1 MKDLSNKR
9 VAALLSGGVDS
20 SVAVALLVE
29 QGVRPDL
36 WYIQIGPDRD
46 QTDFTCTIEEDLEMA
61 RAVAYK
67 YGLPL
72 QVIDLHKDYWEKV
85 VDYTMSRV
93 RAGLTPNPDVM
104 CNRLI
109 KFGVFDERVGKDYD
123 IIATGHYA
131 TTEEEVVEVNGN
143 DNDNGNGNENHT
155 SAATNLSTITEGN
168 NSSTCQLV
176 NLSARPLVASTLRRT
191 RRLTWLCTSPDPVKD
206 QTDFLAQL
214 QPWQLQKACFPI
226 GHLPKAEVRAI
237 AEREHL
243 LAAHRKDSQG
253 ICFLGKIDYN
263 DYIRQFLGEQP
274 GQVIDRK
281 TGRVLG
287 MHRGLWFHTIG
298 QRKGLGFSGG
308 PWYVV
313 EKDMRR
319 NILWVV
325 NGYDPEESYCDHFR
339 IVAPH
344 WLTVDPF
351 TAGLIDG
358 EACSSGS
365 NVTLKIRHTPDFCP
379 AHVKLQEDGSLDV
392 HTEQPLQGVAPGQ
405 FGVLYDLQHHRC
417 YGSGELR
424 LQA

>member
-1 MKDLSNKR
+1 MSDLKELRDKR
-9 VAALLSGGVDS
+9 VATLLSGGVDS

-29 QGVRPDL
+29 AGVRPDL

-46 QTDFTCTIEEDLEMA
+46 STDYTCTIEEDLEMA

-67 YGLPL
+67 YKLPL
-72 QVIDLHKDYWEKV
+72 QVVDLHKDYWEKV
-85 VDYTMSRV
+85 VDYTMTRV
-93 RAGLTPNPDVM
+93 REGLTPNPDVM

-131 TTEEEVVEVNGN
+131 CTEV
-143 DNDNGNGNENHT
+143 D
-155 SAATNLSTITEGN
+155 LEG
-168 NSSTCQLV
+168 
-176 NLSARPLVASTLRRT
+176 RK
-191 RRLTWLCTSPDPVKD
+191 WLCTSPDPVKD
-206 QTDFLAQL
+206 QTDFLAQIE
-214 QPWQLQKACFPI
+214 PWQLKKARFPI
-226 GHLPKAEVRAI
+226 GHLSKAEVRAV

-243 LAAHRKDSQG
+243 TAAHRKDSQG

-263 DYIRQFLGEQP
+263 DYIRNFLGEKP
-274 GQVIDRK
+274 GQVIDRA

-287 MHRGLWFHTIG
+287 LHRGLWFHTIG

-358 EACSSGS
+358 EACTSGS

>member
-1 MKDLSNKR
+1 MSTEELQNKR
-9 VAALLSGGVDS
+9 VAMLLSGGVDS

-29 QGVRPDL
+29 AGVRPDL
-36 WYIQIGPDRD
+36 WYIQIGPERD
-46 QTDFTCTIEEDLEMA
+46 STDYTCTIEEDLEMA

-67 YGLPL
+67 YKLPL
-72 QVIDLHKDYWEKV
+72 EVVDLHKDYWERV

-93 RAGLTPNPDVM
+93 REGLTPNPDVM

-123 IIATGHYA
+123 VIATGHYA
-131 TTEEEVVEVNGN
+131 TTER
-143 DNDNGNGNENHT
+143 DD
-155 SAATNLSTITEGN
+155 EG
-168 NSSTCQLV
+168 
-176 NLSARPLVASTLRRT
+176 R
-191 RRLTWLCTSPDPVKD
+191 TWLCTSPDPVKD

-214 QPWQLQKACFPI
+214 EPWQLSKACFPI
-226 GHLPKAEVRAI
+226 GHLPKAEVRVI

-263 DYIRQFLGEQP
+263 EYVRRFLGERP
-274 GQVIDRK
+274 GQVIDRT

-313 EKDMRR
+313 EKDMKR
-319 NILWVV
+319 NILWVAG
-325 NGYDPEESYCDHFR
+325 GYDPAESYSDHFR

-351 TAGLIDG
+351 AAGLTDAATPEG
-358 EACSSGS
+358 TY
-365 NVTLKIRHTPDFCP
+365 NVSLKIRHTPEFTLARVSLLP
-379 AHVKLQEDGSLDV
+379 DGSLDV
-392 HTEQPLQGVAPGQ
+392 LTERPLQGVAPGQ
-405 FGVLYDLQHHRC
+405 FGVLYDVSHHRC

-424 LQA
+424 LLNTKYEI

>member
-131 TTEEEVVEVNGN
+131 TTEEEVVEVSG
-143 DNDNGNGNENHT
+143 NDNGNGNENHS
-155 SAATNLSTITEGN
+155 SAATNLSTIKEGN

-176 NLSARPLVASTLRRT
+176 NSSTRQ
-191 RRLTWLCTSPDPVKD
+191 LTWLCTSPDPVKD

-263 DYIRQFLGEQP
+263 NYIRKFLGEQP

-298 QRKGLGFSGG
+298 QRKGLGFGGG

-313 EKDMRR
+313 EKDMER

-325 NGYDPEESYCDHFR
+325 NGYDPIESYSDHFR
-339 IVAPH
+339 ITAPH
-344 WLTVDPF
+344 WLTIDPF
-351 TAGLIDG
+351 CYAM
-358 EACSSGS
+358 SPS
-365 NVTLKIRHTPDFCP
+365 NAPSPTLSMTIKIRHTPDFCP
-379 AHVKLQEDGSLDV
+379 AEVRLLPNGDLDI
-392 HTEQPLQGVAPGQ
+392 HTERPLQGVAPGQ
-405 FGVLYDLQHHRC
+405 FGVLYDTQKHRC

-424 LQA
+424 IGEFN

>member
-1 MKDLSNKR
+1 MSDLKELRDKR
-9 VAALLSGGVDS
+9 VATLLSGGVDS

-29 QGVRPDL
+29 AGVRPDL

-46 QTDFTCTIEEDLEMA
+46 STDYTCTIEEDLEMA

-67 YGLPL
+67 YKLPL
-72 QVIDLHKDYWEKV
+72 QVVDLHKDYWEKV
-85 VDYTMSRV
+85 VDYTMTRV
-93 RAGLTPNPDVM
+93 REGLTPNPDVM

-131 TTEEEVVEVNGN
+131 CTEV
-143 DNDNGNGNENHT
+143 D
-155 SAATNLSTITEGN
+155 LEG
-168 NSSTCQLV
+168 
-176 NLSARPLVASTLRRT
+176 RK
-191 RRLTWLCTSPDPVKD
+191 WLCTSPDPVKD
-206 QTDFLAQL
+206 QTDFLAQIE
-214 QPWQLQKACFPI
+214 PWQLKKACFPI
-226 GHLPKAEVRAI
+226 GHLSKAEVRAV

-243 LAAHRKDSQG
+243 AAAHRKDSQG

-263 DYIRQFLGEQP
+263 DYIRNFLGEKP
-274 GQVIDRK
+274 GQVIDRS

-287 MHRGLWFHTIG
+287 LHRGLWFHTIG

-424 LQA
+424 LHC

>member
-1 MKDLSNKR
+1 MSDLKELRDKR
-9 VAALLSGGVDS
+9 VATLLSGGVDS

-29 QGVRPDL
+29 AGVRPDL

-46 QTDFTCTIEEDLEMA
+46 STDYTCTIEEDLEMA

-67 YGLPL
+67 YKLPL
-72 QVIDLHKDYWEKV
+72 QVVDLHKDYWEKV
-85 VDYTMSRV
+85 VDYTMTRV
-93 RAGLTPNPDVM
+93 REGLTPNPDVM

-131 TTEEEVVEVNGN
+131 CTEV
-143 DNDNGNGNENHT
+143 D
-155 SAATNLSTITEGN
+155 LEG
-168 NSSTCQLV
+168 
-176 NLSARPLVASTLRRT
+176 RK
-191 RRLTWLCTSPDPVKD
+191 WLCTSPDPVKD
-206 QTDFLAQL
+206 QTDFLAQIE
-214 QPWQLQKACFPI
+214 PWQLKKARFPI
-226 GHLPKAEVRAI
+226 GHLSKAEVRAV

-243 LAAHRKDSQG
+243 AAAHRKDSQG

-263 DYIRQFLGEQP
+263 DYIRNSLGEKP
-274 GQVIDRK
+274 GQVIDRA

-287 MHRGLWFHTIG
+287 LHRGLWFHTIG

-358 EACSSGS
+358 EACTSGS

>member
-1 MKDLSNKR
+1 MSDLKELRDKR
-9 VAALLSGGVDS
+9 VATLLSGGVDS

-29 QGVRPDL
+29 AGVRPDL

-46 QTDFTCTIEEDLEMA
+46 STDYTCTIEEDLEMA

-67 YGLPL
+67 YKLPL
-72 QVIDLHKDYWEKV
+72 QVVDLHKDYWEKV
-85 VDYTMSRV
+85 VDYTMTRV
-93 RAGLTPNPDVM
+93 REGLTPNPDVM

-131 TTEEEVVEVNGN
+131 CTEVDVEG
-143 DNDNGNGNENHT
+143 
-155 SAATNLSTITEGN
+155 
-168 NSSTCQLV
+168 
-176 NLSARPLVASTLRRT
+176 RK
-191 RRLTWLCTSPDPVKD
+191 WLCTSPDPVKD
-206 QTDFLAQL
+206 QTDFLAQIE
-214 QPWQLQKACFPI
+214 PWQLKKACFPI
-226 GHLPKAEVRAI
+226 GHLSKAEVRAV

-243 LAAHRKDSQG
+243 AAAHRKDSQG

-263 DYIRQFLGEQP
+263 DYIRNFLGEKP
-274 GQVIDRK
+274 GQVIDRA

-287 MHRGLWFHTIG
+287 LHRGLWFHTIG
-298 QRKGLGFSGG
+298 QRKGHGFSGG

-358 EACSSGS
+358 EACTSGS

>member
-1 MKDLSNKR
+1 MQDLCGKR

-61 RAVAYK
+61 RAVAAK
-67 YGLPL
+67 YRLPL
-72 QVIDLHKDYWEKV
+72 QVIDLHRDYWEKV
-85 VDYTMSRV
+85 VDYTITQV
-93 RAGLTPNPDVM
+93 RQGLTPNPDVM

-131 TTEEEVVEVNGN
+131 QTEEEIVSLKSENCKPEGEMVNGK
-143 DNDNGNGNENHT
+143 
-155 SAATNLSTITEGN
+155 LSN
-168 NSSTCQLV
+168 CK
-176 NLSARPLVASTLRRT
+176 LSNRK
-191 RRLTWLCTSPDPVKD
+191 LTWLCTSPDPVKD

-226 GHLPKAEVRAI
+226 GHLPKSEVRAI

-243 LAAHRKDSQG
+243 SAAHRKDSQG

-263 DYIRQFLGEQP
+263 DYIRQYLGEQP
-274 GQVIDRK
+274 GQVIDRE

-287 MHRGLWFHTIG
+287 LHRGLWFHTIG

-313 EKDMRR
+313 EKDMQR
-319 NILWVV
+319 NILWVAH
-325 NGYDPEESYCDHFR
+325 GYDPIAAYSDHFF
-339 IVAPH
+339 VTAPH
-344 WLTVDPF
+344 WLTVNPF
-351 TAGLIDG
+351 EVNGDNGVNEPNGARPSL
-358 EACSSGS
+358 S
-365 NVTLKIRHTPDFCP
+365 VTVKIRHTPDFCP
-379 AHVKLQEDGSLDV
+379 AVITPLPDDRLEV
-392 HTEQPLQGVAPGQ
+392 RTERPLQGVAPGQ
-405 FGVLYDLQHHRC
+405 FCVIYDQQRHRC
-417 YGSGELR
+417 FGSGEMR
-424 LQA
+424 TM

>member
-1 MKDLSNKR
+1 MNLELLKGTR

-29 QGVRPDL
+29 AGIRPDL

-46 QTDFTCTIEEDLEMA
+46 SEEYTCTIEEDLEMA

-67 YGLPL
+67 YQLSL
-72 QVIDLHKDYWEKV
+72 QVVDLHKDYWEQV
-85 VDYTMSRV
+85 VDYTMNRV
-93 RAGLTPNPDVM
+93 RQGLTPNPDVM

-109 KFGVFDERVGKDYD
+109 KFGVFNDRVGKDYD
-123 IIATGHYA
+123 VIVTGHYA
-131 TTEEEVVEVNGN
+131 TTERDG
-143 DNDNGNGNENHT
+143 
-155 SAATNLSTITEGN
+155 EG
-168 NSSTCQLV
+168 
-176 NLSARPLVASTLRRT
+176 R
-191 RRLTWLCTSPDPVKD
+191 TWLCTSPDPVKD

-226 GHLPKAEVRAI
+226 GHLRKEEVRAV

-243 LAAHRKDSQG
+243 AAARRKDSQG

-263 DYIRQFLGEQP
+263 DYIRKFLGEQP

-287 MHRGLWFHTIG
+287 LHRGLWFHTIG

-313 EKDMRR
+313 EKDMNR

-325 NGYDPEESYCDHFR
+325 NGYDPIESYSDHFQ

-351 TAGLIDG
+351 EAGLLLQGGDG
-358 EACSSGS
+358 VEN
-365 NVTLKIRHTPDFCP
+365 NVTVKIRHTPDFCP
-379 AHVKLQEDGSLDV
+379 ARVTRLEDGSLDV
-392 HTEQPLQGVAPGQ
+392 HTERPLQGVAPGQ
-405 FGVLYDLQHHRC
+405 FGVLYDLDKHRC

-424 LQA
+424 LSV

>member
-1 MKDLSNKR
+1 MRNLQGKR

-29 QGVRPDL
+29 QGIRPDL
-36 WYIQIGPDRD
+36 WYIQIGPERD
-46 QTDFTCTIEEDLEMA
+46 TTDFTCTIEEDLEMA

-67 YGLPL
+67 YRLPL
-72 QVIDLHKDYWEKV
+72 EVIDLHKDYWDKV
-85 VDYTMSRV
+85 VDYTISQV
-93 RAGLTPNPDVM
+93 RQGLTPNPDVM

-131 TTEEEVVEVNGN
+131 QTEEEIVNDNVN
-143 DNDNGNGNENHT
+143 DNDND
-155 SAATNLSTITEGN
+155 
-168 NSSTCQLV
+168 SSTRQLV
-176 NLSARPLVASTLRRT
+176 YSSTKKELV
-191 RRLTWLCTSPDPVKD
+191 WLCTSPDPVKD

-243 LAAHRKDSQG
+243 SAAHRKDSQG

-263 DYIRQFLGEQP
+263 DYIRKFLGEKP
-274 GQVIDRK
+274 GQVIDRA

-308 PWYVV
+308 PWYVI
-313 EKDMRR
+313 EKDMER
-319 NILWVV
+319 NILWVA
-325 NGYDPEESYCDHFR
+325 NGFDTQEQYSDHFL
-339 IVAPH
+339 VAAPH
-344 WLTVDPF
+344 WLTMDPF
-351 TAGLIDG
+351 ENTEGNNG
-358 EACSSGS
+358 EPHPLAM
-365 NVTLKIRHTPDFCP
+365 TLKIRHTPEFCDAAVTP
-379 AHVKLQEDGSLDV
+379 LPDGRLDIHTAH
-392 HTEQPLQGVAPGQ
+392 PLQGVAPGQ
-405 FGVLYDLQHHRC
+405 FCVLYDERHHRC
-417 YGSGELR
+417 YGSGEIR
-424 LQA
+424 LV

>member
-1 MKDLSNKR
+1 MNIEQLRGKR

-29 QGVRPDL
+29 AGVRPDL
-36 WYIQIGPDRD
+36 WYIQIGPERD
-46 QTDFTCTIEEDLEMA
+46 TTDFTCTIEEDLEMA
-61 RAVAYK
+61 RSVAYK
-67 YGLPL
+67 YKLPL
-72 QVIDLHKDYWEKV
+72 EVIDLHKDYWERV
-85 VDYTMSRV
+85 VDYTMERV

-123 IIATGHYA
+123 VIATGHYA
-131 TTEEEVVEVNGN
+131 CTEEEIVNEN
-143 DNDNGNGNENHT
+143 DNDNTPTTHE
-155 SAATNLSTITEGN
+155 
-168 NSSTCQLV
+168 
-176 NLSARPLVASTLRRT
+176 R
-191 RRLTWLCTSPDPVKD
+191 TWLCTSPDPVKD

-226 GHLPKAEVRAI
+226 GRLTKAEVRAV

-243 LAAHRKDSQG
+243 AAAHRKDSQG

-263 DYIRQFLGEQP
+263 DYIRKFLGEKP
-274 GQVIDRK
+274 GQVIDRT

-287 MHRGLWFHTIG
+287 LHRGLWFHTIG

-313 EKDMRR
+313 EKDMKR

-325 NGYDPEESYCDHFR
+325 NGYDPAESYSDHFR

-351 TAGLIDG
+351 AASLLDG
-358 EACSSGS
+358 EAAKGDY

-379 AHVKLQEDGSLDV
+379 AHVELLEDGSIDV
-392 HTEQPLQGVAPGQ
+392 RTQRPLQGVAPGQ
-405 FGVLYDLQHHRC
+405 FGVLYDKEQHRC

-424 LQA
+424 N